1 MSQENVQLVLG
12 LLGDA
17 DGDLIP
23 LVRDDARW
31 AAASQ
36 GVVASLLHPDF
47 EIVGTVIGTER
58 SFVGIEGLREFLL
71 DWLAPWEAY
80 RSEVVR
86 TVDLGNDVVMTFRIF
101 GRREGSTSEL
111 ESSAAWV
118 STIHDGKVARIV
130 GYADPGEALKAV
142 GLEE

>member
-1 MSQENVQLVLG
+1 MSQENVEVALALI
-12 LLGDA
+12 GDA
-17 DGDLIP
+17 DVDLVP
-23 LVRDDARW
+23 LVRDDASW
-31 AAASQ
+31 AAAAQ
-36 GVVASLLHPDF
+36 GVVAILHPDF

-58 SFVGIEGLREFLL
+58 PFVGIDGLREFLL

-86 TVDLGNDVVMTFRIF
+86 TVDPGDQVVTIFRIF

-111 ESSAAWV
+111 ESSAAWTC
-118 STIHDGKVARIV
+118 TIRDGKVARIV
-130 GYADPGEALKAV
+130 GYADPDEALKAV